1 MRSYWYS
8 DFIWKILN
16 NLSSFVVLDINR
28 DIFPDK
34 FLLARIR
41 CNRRLLNIYLLIE

>member
-1 MRSYWYS
+1 MRSYWYF

-16 NLSSFVVLDINR
+16 NLFFFVVLDINR
-28 DIFPDK
+28 DIFFDK
-34 FLLARIR
+34 FLLVRIR